1 MTSQTATKLTYD
13 DYAAMPDD
21 GQRYELI
28 EGELVLNPAPILKH
42 QVVTGRIYARLL
54 WHVEKHG
61 AGLVV
66 IAPTDV
72 VLSPENVLQP
82 DVLFV
87 SKARASILTRANVQG
102 APDLVVETLS
112 DGTRRRDENVKRRLY
127 ERYGVAEYWVVD
139 PEADT
144 VRVFRRDG
152 DRFTLAA
159 QLYASNDDVL
169 TTPLLPGLQ
178 VELREVFEYPL
189 P

>member
-1 MTSQTATKLTYD
+1 MRPGAATKLTYD
-13 DYAAMPDD
+13 DYAAIDD

-42 QVVTGRIYARLL
+42 QFVTGAIHAILRA
-54 WHVEKHG
+54 HVRANG
-61 AGLVV
+61 VGLVM

-72 VLSPENVLQP
+72 VLAPENVLQP

-87 SKARASILTRANVQG
+87 SKARATILTRANVQG

-112 DGTRRRDENVKRRLY
+112 DGTRRRDENAKRRLY
-127 ERYGVAEYWVVD
+127 EQYGVAEYWVVD

-144 VRVFRRDG
+144 VRVFRCEG
-152 DRFTLAA
+152 ERFTLAA
-159 QLYASNDDVL
+159 QLYASNGDVL
-169 TTPLLPGLQ
+169 TTPLLPGLH

>member
-1 MTSQTATKLTYD
+1 MRPEAATKLTYD
-13 DYAAMPDD
+13 DYAAIDD

-42 QVVTGRIYARLL
+42 QAVTGMIHALL
-54 WHVEKHG
+54 LMHVRAHDAG
-61 AGLVV
+61 AVFE
-66 IAPTDV
+66 AATDV
-72 VLSPENVLQP
+72 VLSPETVLQP

-87 SKARASILTRANVQG
+87 SKARASILSRANVQG

-127 ERYGVAEYWVVD
+127 ERYGVAEYWLVD
-139 PEADT
+139 PVADT
-144 VRVFRRDG
+144 VRVLRRDG
-152 DRFTLAA
+152 DKLMPVA

-178 VELREVFEYPL
+178 IALSEVFDYPEL
-189 P
+189 